1 MDPCFRHWFT
11 CILAGPTGA
20 GKTVWVKRFLNNIEN
35 MMTPLP
41 EEVVWCY
48 GEWQSGYNTM
58 KNITFVEGLPK
69 TDEWTDG
76 KRRLVILD
84 DLMSEAD
91 ERVTK
96 LFTKECHHRNLSVM
110 FIVQNLFG
118 KNKEQRTKKYK
129 FEQSLFSCF

>member
-1 MDPCFRHWFT
+1 MDPRFRHWYT

-35 MMTPLP
+35 MMSPLP

-69 TDEWTDG
+69 TEEWTDG

-118 KNKEQRTKKYK
+118 TK
-129 FEQSLFSCF
+129 QASP